1 MKIKICGNTQNYNIE
16 GVAGLEP
23 DYMGFIFYNG
33 SPRDVSDTI
42 QLLNLLLIPSSIER
56 VAVFVNED
64 LEKLTQI
71 CTKYN
76 FSTVQLH
83 GDESPEYC
91 EKLRNKF
98 KVIKA
103 FRVSNL
109 FPNMVDNYQ
118 SCCDYY
124 LFDTAG
130 KTYGGTGEAFNH
142 KVVLDNHIDKPFFLS
157 GGISPNDAKYLR
169 TIQQPNFHGI
179 DINSK
184 FETSPGIKNLSSL
197 NQFINNIRS

>member
-23 DYMGFIFYNG
+23 DFMGFIFFNS
-33 SPRDVSDTI
+33 SPRDVSNNI
-42 QLLNLLLIPSSIER
+42 QFINPLHIPKSIEK

-64 LEKLTQI
+64 IEILSNICIKHNFLTI
-71 CTKYN
+71 
-76 FSTVQLH
+76 QLH
-83 GDESPEYC
+83 GDETPEYC
-91 EKLRNKF
+91 EKLKQKF

-103 FRVSNL
+103 FRVSNKL
-109 FPNMVDNYQ
+109 PNSIHDYI
-118 SCCDYY
+118 SCCEYF
-124 LFDTAG
+124 LFDSAG

-142 KVVLDNHIDKPFFLS
+142 KVVLESPINKPFFLS
-157 GGISPNDAKYLR
+157 GGISLDDAEYLK
-169 TIQQPNFHGI
+169 TIQHPNLYGI

-197 NQFINNIRS
+197 NQFINKIRS